1 MKKLAQVISALALV
15 ATIVPPLMFF
25 ADALSL
31 ASMKVSMLVS
41 MLVWYGAAPLWMQ
54 IKPTK

>member
-1 MKKLAQVISALALV
+1 MKKLAHVVSVLALV

-31 ASMKVSMLVS
+31 ASMKAWMLLS
-41 MLVWYGAAPLWMQ
+41 MLVWYGTAPLWTH